1 MNNHIQVTLKSSTIE
16 MNLNSPEESIYL
28 VPELEGLTTLPE
40 IRTSSGVNAGAD
52 GGWTSAQL
60 FDARLISMRLVIA
73 NEDIAVVESKRRLL
87 NTLLAQGRN
96 EELALNITTE
106 AGNAYTVNVRVTS
119 VSASLDRVLHKQDF
133 LIQFRADDP
142 LIYGSTESGGVEAI
156 LNVQRA
162 LGGFAIPFTFPL
174 AIGGGS
180 DGTVVQNVGT
190 ETVYP
195 IITLYGNLHSPA
207 VINRTTNQQL
217 QIIADL
223 ASDIIWGQY
232 QTAQGEY
239 IQITNELDIPA
250 KLASVEM
257 LGNAE
262 QDGTPTPDSPVAVQV
277 VTGENVVKI
286 EGKNLFDYASASDTA
301 NTIVSSYRIFEIHG
315 LKPSTLYTMSNMS
328 FTAPIPGTYIYFRG
342 VPYYPGTPG
351 AVITDGGQY
360 NNTKQYYSNSEGK
373 IYLALYPSDTT
384 TWNNSIRY
392 FENAML
398 VEGTE
403 TPAYEPYQGRQT
415 LLVNLGKNLTDGQFG
430 QGSYSSA
437 SIQNRIFTTL
447 VTRVKKGQLYT
458 LSTDLDMGTF
468 RYAINLATT
477 PLYPGSGGT
486 LSFDSGWRT
495 SGQTYTFTPAD
506 DYYAGIIV
514 SRQDNASLT
523 PSAIDGVKFQLEEG
537 SQTSYAPY
545 FTPIELCKIGDYQD
559 RIYKEDSKW
568 YIEKQV
574 GKVVLDGTESWTTAS
589 TNVSGRVRTRTTAI
603 ASLVE
608 RPASGN
614 VAGDA
619 ISDHFVITTSGRN
632 WEGDQSFCIE
642 TNGNMSFYAD
652 GTQTQ
657 SVSNWT
663 TWLASNSTIVYY
675 ALATP
680 TTTEITNEA
689 LISQLEAL
697 GASSLYVGVNNIGTE
712 TLNAMPTLNVEYYTS
727 YERQT
732 DVVVIDSQ
740 ANTITMN
747 GLDIYNL
754 MTEGSEFIEIAPGD
768 NIMLLTSTQTSD
780 DGYAEVKY
788 KQGYLS
794 I

>member
-1 MNNHIQVTLKSSTIE
+1 
-16 MNLNSPEESIYL
+16 
-28 VPELEGLTTLPE
+28 
-40 IRTSSGVNAGAD
+40 
-52 GGWTSAQL
+52 
-60 FDARLISMRLVIA
+60 
-73 NEDIAVVESKRRLL
+73 
-87 NTLLAQGRN
+87 
-96 EELALNITTE
+96 
-106 AGNAYTVNVRVTS
+106 
-119 VSASLDRVLHKQDF
+119 
-133 LIQFRADDP
+133 
-142 LIYGSTESGGVEAI
+142 
-156 LNVQRA
+156 
-162 LGGFAIPFTFPL
+162 
-174 AIGGGS
+174 
-180 DGTVVQNVGT
+180 
-190 ETVYP
+190 
-195 IITLYGNLHSPA
+195 
-207 VINRTTNQQL
+207 
-217 QIIADL
+217 
-223 ASDIIWGQY
+223 
-232 QTAQGEY
+232 
-239 IQITNELDIPA
+239 
-250 KLASVEM
+250 
-257 LGNAE
+257 
-262 QDGTPTPDSPVAVQV
+262 
-277 VTGENVVKI
+277 
-286 EGKNLFDYASASDTA
+286 
-301 NTIVSSYRIFEIHG
+301 
-315 LKPSTLYTMSNMS
+315 
-328 FTAPIPGTYIYFRG
+328 
-342 VPYYPGTPG
+342 
-351 AVITDGGQY
+351 
-360 NNTKQYYSNSEGK
+360 
-373 IYLALYPSDTT
+373 
-384 TWNNSIRY
+384 
-392 FENAML
+392 ML